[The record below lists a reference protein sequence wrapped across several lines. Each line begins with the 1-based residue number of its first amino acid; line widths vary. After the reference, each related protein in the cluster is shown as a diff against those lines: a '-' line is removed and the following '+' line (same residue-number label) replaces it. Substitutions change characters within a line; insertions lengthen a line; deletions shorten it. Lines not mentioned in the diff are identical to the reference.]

1 MEERVKAHSCRL
13 PCRAIA
19 TAPQGAS
26 VPLHLEAHE
35 ADGSEEQTD
44 EATDE
49 AHSSLCL
56 CIPADCGHSCSA
68 TTLHPRITDA
78 LLSLSINALL
88 RLFSKCL
95 LVSLFSLFD
104 AL

>member
-1 MEERVKAHSCRL
+1 MEERVKARVNGGESQGAL
-13 PCRAIA
+13 VQAALSSAIA

-56 CIPADCGHSCSA
+56 CIPADCGHSCHYIPA
-68 TTLHPRITDA
+68 
-78 LLSLSINALL
+78 
-88 RLFSKCL
+88 
-95 LVSLFSLFD
+95 
-104 AL
+104 